1 MTDKENIFQ
10 ALIKDHKRQVYRV
23 CWGFTSN
30 PHDVEDLFQETMI
43 NIWRGFEGFKGASSP
58 STWIYRVT
66 VNTCIFWKKKEAKN
80 IKSDSRSIIVDE
92 VASNENSYLIKE
104 QIQSLK
110 TAIQSLK
117 EIDKSIM
124 LLLLEECSYNDIAEI
139 TGLNVSNV
147 GVRISRIKT
156 RLKEIMQTQ
165 KSIV

>member
-10 ALIKDHKRQVYRV
+10 VLIKDHKQQVYRV

-30 PHDVEDLFQETMI
+30 LHDVEDLFQETMI
-43 NIWRGFEGFKGASSP
+43 NLWKGLDGFKGASAP
-58 STWIYRVT
+58 STWIYRIT
-66 VNTCIFWKKKEAKN
+66 VNTCILWKKKAAKS
-80 IKSDSRSIIVDE
+80 IKSEVKGEFIDGGASI
-92 VASNENSYLIKE
+92 ENAYVVNE

-117 EIDKSIM
+117 KIDKSIM

-139 TGLNVSNV
+139 TGLSVSNV
-147 GVRISRIKT
+147 GVRINRIKV

-165 KSIV
+165 KV